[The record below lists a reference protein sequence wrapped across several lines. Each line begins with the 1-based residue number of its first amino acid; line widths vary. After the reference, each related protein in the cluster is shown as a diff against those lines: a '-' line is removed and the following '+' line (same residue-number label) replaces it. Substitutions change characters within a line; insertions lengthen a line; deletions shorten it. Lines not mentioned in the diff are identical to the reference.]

1 MNIIQKIDEPHT
13 GFIIESENVVKTS
26 INFLRSL
33 GKIGGSVLLF
43 AILAVIFYALKKPT
57 YALFCIFYIPT
68 ILVRIP
74 DTYSDAV
81 ALESV
86 ATLSMLLLLIDGP
99 LLAAVFAISSLW
111 LTKWISPF
119 GPVEEYSETF
129 GMSISITAA
138 ILISPLF
145 PQYATK
151 DLLMFMIYFQLARFL
166 VYMILITF
174 MAPGIFLT
182 EVFYTIAS
190 IPMTVIQSYLI
201 LSLFGLWVLNA
212 HGIQG
217 WHLLPFQSLVIK
229 Q

>member
-1 MNIIQKIDEPHT
+1 MNIIEKIDEPHT
-13 GFIIESENVVKTS
+13 GFVVEGENVVKTS
-26 INFLRSL
+26 INFLKSL
-33 GKIGGSVLLF
+33 GKIGGSILFFFVLALVF
-43 AILAVIFYALKKPT
+43 FALKKPT

-99 LLAAVFAISSLW
+99 ILAAVFAISSLW
-111 LTKWISPF
+111 LTKYISPF

-138 ILISPLF
+138 IFISPLF
-145 PQYATK
+145 PHYATK

-182 EVFYTIAS
+182 EVVYTLVS
-190 IPMTVIQSYLI
+190 IPMTLIQSYLI
-201 LSLFGLWVLNA
+201 LTLIGVWILNSY
-212 HGIQG
+212 GIHG
-217 WHLLPFQSLVIK
+217 WHLFAFQSLFIK
-229 Q
+229 